1 MLDTTSDQN
10 GTMLDSTG
18 VGFKMLTKVGDLASA
33 NIIAARLRAEGI
45 EARVHSPS
53 LGPYPVT
60 VGDMALSEIWVL
72 EDRIEDASRVLLDIE
87 AKNVV
92 GFDEEFTPTARPDPP
107 VEIRTVA
114 AVVAAIVTV
123 LFVLRLLS
131 MF

>member
-1 MLDTTSDQN
+1 
-10 GTMLDSTG
+10 MLDSTG

-33 NIIAARLRAEGI
+33 NIVAARLRAEGI

-72 EDRIEDASRVLLDIE
+72 EDRIDDASRVLLDIE

-92 GFDEEFTPTARPDPP
+92 GFDEEYTPVGRPSPP

-114 AVVAAIVTV
+114 ALVAAIVAV

>member
-1 MLDTTSDQN
+1 
-10 GTMLDSTG
+10 MLDSTG

-33 NIIAARLRAEGI
+33 NIMAARLRAEGI

-87 AKNVV
+87 AKSVV
-92 GFDEEFTPTARPDPP
+92 GFDEEFTPTERPTQS

-114 AVVAAIVTV
+114 ALVAAIVAV

>member
-1 MLDTTSDQN
+1 
-10 GTMLDSTG
+10 MLDSTG
-18 VGFKMLTKVGDLASA
+18 VGFRMLTKVGDLASA

-72 EDRIEDASRVLLDIE
+72 EDRIEEASRVLLDIE

-92 GFDEEFTPTARPDPP
+92 GFDEEFTPAERPTPSM
-107 VEIRTVA
+107 ELRTLA
-114 AVVAAIVTV
+114 ALVAAIVAV